1 MFKLAKY
8 HIWLGWLIGVPLLLW
23 TASGLF
29 MVAQPIETIRG
40 NHLKA
45 APMAIAPI
53 TPVAPLLEGRPVQKL
68 ALEQRAAGPVWV
80 IQYQDGGLRRAD
92 PESGKLLPVVAAP
105 EARVL
110 AESYFTGSAKIV
122 SVTRTDAD
130 NPPMDLRRSRPAW
143 QVNYDDGTN
152 LYIDADTGAAL
163 ATRTEMWRIFDC
175 MWGLHIMDLQTREDN
190 SHPILIFFSALAFFS
205 TIVGIILL
213 FRKRKAKIGHKESRK

>member
-40 NHLKA
+40 NHLKT
-45 APMAIAPI
+45 APLSI
-53 TPVAPLLEGRPVQKL
+53 TPIATTAPLLEGRPVLKL
-68 ALEQRAAGPVWV
+68 SLEQRASGPVWI
-80 IQYQDGGLRRAD
+80 IQYQDGGFNRAD
-92 PESGKLLPVVAAP
+92 PTTGKILPAVAAP
-105 EARVL
+105 EARAL
-110 AESYFTGSAKIV
+110 AEGYFAGDAKIV
-122 SVTRTDAD
+122 SVARTDAD
-130 NPPMDLRRSRPAW
+130 NPPMDLRRNRPAW
-143 QVNYDDGTN
+143 QVSYDDDTN

-163 ATRTEMWRIFDC
+163 ATRTTMWRIFDF
-175 MWGLHIMDLQTREDN
+175 MWGLHIMDLQTREDT

-213 FRKRKAKIGHKESRK
+213 FRRRKAKIRNKELRT